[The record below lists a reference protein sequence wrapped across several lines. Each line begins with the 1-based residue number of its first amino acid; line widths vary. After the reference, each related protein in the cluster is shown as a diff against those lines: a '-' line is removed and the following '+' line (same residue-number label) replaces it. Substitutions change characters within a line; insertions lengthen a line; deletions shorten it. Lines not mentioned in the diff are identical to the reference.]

1 MNPCDD
7 TPGTEPGMHAENV
20 AMLPSLYLEG
30 CIRAMRCEIEERP
43 ILHACDGPV
52 QSSPQNRLPQRALID
67 PGTNDRPNKIASA
80 RLIPPG
86 CVKAREFIRENW
98 RRRMLVDTM
107 SHLYD
112 RIGRGSRAQRRRDPR
127 IAGQI
132 LRALGSAWRVASI
145 GAGTGSNGPRDREV
159 VAVEPSITMIRQ
171 RRAGLRLAV
180 QAVADR

>member
-1 MNPCDD
+1 
-7 TPGTEPGMHAENV
+7 MHAENV

-30 CIRAMRCEIEERP
+30 CIRAMCCEIEERP

-52 QSSPQNRLPQRALID
+52 QSSPQNRLPQQALID

-86 CVKAREFIRENW
+86 CVKARGFIRENW
-98 RRRMLVDTM
+98 RRRMLADTM
-107 SHLYD
+107 SLYD
-112 RIGRGSRAQRRRDPR
+112 RIGRGYRTQRGRDPR

-145 GAGTGSNGPRDREV
+145 GAGTGSDEPRDREV
-159 VAVEPSITMIRQ
+159 VAAEPSITMNRQ